1 MTSPEAPVVLLM
13 GPTASGKTG
22 LALALAGRLP
32 VEIVSVDSAQVYRG
46 MDIGTA
52 KPSAEIRARTPH
64 HLVDIVD
71 PAEPYSAAR
80 FCADALR
87 VIGEIR
93 ARRRVPLLVGGT
105 MLYFR
110 ALQQGLSDLPSASP
124 AVRERIAAEAR
135 QRGWPALHSELA
147 GKDRATAA
155 RLHPNDGQRIQRAL
169 ELIELTGRPASELL
183 TPSGKSALA
192 LPVVKLAVAPPSR
205 AVLHDRIAR
214 RFHEMI
220 DAGFVAEVA
229 KLRARGDLSPD
240 LPSMR
245 AVGYRQLWAHLDG
258 RDALDAAIEKG
269 IAATRQLAKRQLTWL
284 RSEKDVAWLDP
295 DQQGLVQAAQEHL
308 KSAAVQGSAW

>member
-1 MTSPEAPVVLLM
+1 MSAPVVLLM
-13 GPTASGKTG
+13 GPTASGKSG
-22 LALALAGRLP
+22 LALALAERLP

-52 KPSAEIRARTPH
+52 KPPPEARARVPH
-64 HLVDIVD
+64 HLIDVCD
-71 PAEPYSAAR
+71 PAEAYSAAR
-80 FCADALR
+80 FRADALR
-87 VIGEIR
+87 AIGEIR
-93 ARRRVPLLVGGT
+93 GRGRVPLLVGGT

-110 ALQQGLSDLPSASP
+110 ALRQGLSDLPSAD
-124 AVRERIAAEAR
+124 AALRRRLAAEAE
-135 QRGWPALHSELA
+135 QHGWPALHRRLA
-147 GKDRATAA
+147 QRDPEMAA

-169 ELIELTGRPASELL
+169 ELVELTGRTASELW
-183 TPSGKSALA
+183 TPAAGNGGLSGPVVALA
-192 LPVVKLAVAPPSR
+192 LNPPAR
-205 AVLHDRIAR
+205 AALYERIAR

-258 RDALDAAIEKG
+258 RDPLDAAIQKG

-284 RSEKDVAWLDP
+284 RSETDVRWLDP
-295 DQQGLVQAAQEHL
+295 DQQGLVQLAQEHL
-308 KSAAVQGSAW
+308 ESAAVQDSAW